1 VNPAN
6 NLIITKANMFRLI
19 LFVLLWICLATA
31 QFLDHN
37 QDPPSKIWKT
47 IDTKH
52 FEIIYPSEINADAQR
67 VANLIEHLYLPEIK
81 TMKYPFK
88 KMTLMLS
95 TNSAIANGY
104 VTLAPR
110 RSEWYGT
117 PFQLGSDDGDWY
129 QLLATHEMRHM
140 AQFGKLNNRGL
151 NKVWKILGGETFL
164 AVSNVL
170 LIPRWFWEGD
180 AVLMETLLA
189 KGGRGRKPDFDM
201 GIRALQL
208 SGQNYSYYKAMLGS
222 YRDFVPNPYP
232 LGYLVVSHAR
242 KHNYPELWSDVLGR
256 SAFLSFFPFA
266 FSASMQGISGQN
278 APTTY
283 NNAMD
288 EFRSLWQAQQD
299 SLKHTPCR
307 IITNHDDSPY
317 ADYLFPQSGT
327 DDNLYV
333 LKNGPADAPS
343 LIQIDKEGNEKRLT
357 GIAPMYK
364 LSINGSYAV
373 WATYSAHWRWGKE
386 NYSDIILFDLKKQ
399 NTRKLTSHG
408 KYFTP
413 VLSPDN
419 KYVAAVEFSIDRQS
433 SLVILDTENGTLL
446 DRVPN
451 PLNRVIK
458 SPAWSED
465 GNEIVF
471 TVQSA
476 SGKSL
481 LVYDLET
488 NNTITH
494 LQDTWLGITHPVF
507 WKNYILFSSGLSG
520 IDNIYALNRQ
530 TGQPYQISSRPFGA
544 FNPSVLSGQ
553 DAILFNDYNAN
564 GHQVARMPLDTS
576 EWIQIEQV
584 KDVSLYYVES
594 MVDQEQGASIV
605 DEGHLP
611 KLLYSEKD
619 YSQFQHMF
627 NFHSWQ
633 LNPDSINLGAYIYS
647 NNILNTMSAGV
658 GLFFNRNETSL
669 GYVFNASYG
678 GWYPIIDLD
687 IQKIHRSQDYKQ
699 NSEQQTAFWQETSAT
714 IGLRLPVD
722 LSSGKYQ
729 HAFYFSAAA
738 QLTRVSGKDIRFT
751 NDASSG
757 TFVPLR
763 YGLSYINIQRY
774 AMQDV
779 RRQWAQTFMALYE
792 HTPLESD
799 FKGSH
804 LFARLKTYF
813 PGLLK
818 HHSLMLTSD
827 YEWQDPL
834 NYRFQPSI
842 AFPRGYNYKQSDQ
855 FIKASLDY
863 ALPLFYPEW
872 SLSAWFYLKR
882 IKANLFYDYGIN
894 LERQLNTTFRSAG
907 IELLMDHHWFST
919 PIEFEGGYRFVYR
932 LNDNQPRHEI
942 VFRLPLD

>member
-1 VNPAN
+1 
-6 NLIITKANMFRLI
+6 MSRLI
-19 LFVLLWICLATA
+19 LSVFLGFSLATA
-31 QFLDHN
+31 QFLDNN
-37 QDPPSKIWKT
+37 QDPPGKIWKA

-52 FEIIYPSEINADAQR
+52 FEIIYPAEISADAQR
-67 VANLIEHLYLPEIK
+67 VANLVEHLYLPEIK
-81 TMKYPFK
+81 TMTYPFK
-88 KMTLMLS
+88 KLSLMLS

-140 AQFGKLNNRGL
+140 AQFGKLNNRGF
-151 NKVWKILGGETFL
+151 NKVWNILGGETFL
-164 AVSNVL
+164 SVSNVL

-180 AVLMETLLA
+180 AVLMETLLT
-189 KGGRGRKPDFDM
+189 KGGRGRKPDFTM

-208 SGQNYSYYKAMLGS
+208 AGQDYSYYKAMLGS

-232 LGYLVVSHAR
+232 LGYLIVSYTR

-266 FSASMQGISGQN
+266 FSASMKGISGQN

-283 NNAMD
+283 ANAMS
-288 EFRSLWQAQQD
+288 EFRDLWQAQQD
-299 SLKHTPCR
+299 SFEYTPCQ
-307 IITNHDDSPY
+307 ILTKSSDKQY
-317 ADYLFPQSGT
+317 ANYLFPQMGA
-327 DDNLYV
+327 DNNIYA

-343 LIQIDKEGNEKRLT
+343 LIQIDKQGYEKQLC

-364 LSINGSYAV
+364 ISVNRHYAA

-386 NYSDIILFDLKKQ
+386 NYSDIILFDLKSRS
-399 NTRKLTSHG
+399 TRKLTSKS

-413 VLSPDN
+413 ALSSDN
-419 KYVAAVEFSIDRQS
+419 KFVAAVEFSVDRQS
-433 SLVILDTENGTLL
+433 SLVILDVETGTLVE
-446 DRVPN
+446 RVPN
-451 PLNRVIK
+451 PLNRIIK
-458 SPAWSED
+458 SPAWSEN
-465 GNEIVF
+465 GNKIVY
-471 TVQSA
+471 TAQSA

-481 LVYDLET
+481 LIYDLKT
-488 NNTITH
+488 DINTTL

-507 WKNYILFSSGLSG
+507 WKNFILFSSGLSG
-520 IDNIYALNRQ
+520 IDNIYALNRD
-530 TGQPYQISSRPFGA
+530 TGQPYQITLRPVGA
-544 FNPSVLSGQ
+544 FNPYIIPGQ
-553 DAILFNDYNAN
+553 NLLLFNDYSAN
-564 GHQVARMPLDTS
+564 GNQIAQIVLDS
-576 EWIQIEQV
+576 SDWIPIEQV
-584 KDVSLYYVES
+584 KDVRLNYVES
-594 MVDQEQGASIV
+594 MVDQEQGGSIV
-605 DEGHLP
+605 DEEHLP
-611 KLLYSEKD
+611 KLLYTEQN
-619 YSQFQHMF
+619 YSSFRHLF

-647 NNILNTMSAGV
+647 NNILNTMAAGA
-658 GLFFNRNETSL
+658 GLFYNKNERSL
-669 GYVFNASYG
+669 GYLFNASYG
-678 GWYPIIDLD
+678 GWYPIIDFNV
-687 IQKIHRSQDYKQ
+687 QKIHRSQDYIQ
-699 NSEQQTAFWQETSAT
+699 NSEEQTAFWQETSAA
-714 IGLRLPVD
+714 IGLRLPID

-729 HAFYFSAAA
+729 HSFYFSAAA
-738 QLTRVSGKDIRFT
+738 QLTRVSGEDIRFT

-757 TFVPLR
+757 IFVPLR
-763 YGLSYINIQRY
+763 YGLSYIHIQRY
-774 AMQDV
+774 ALQDV
-779 RRQWAQTFMALYE
+779 RRQWAQTLLALYE

-799 FKGSH
+799 FKGAH

-818 HHSLMLTSD
+818 HHSLMLSSD

-834 NYRFQPSI
+834 NYRFQPLI
-842 AFPRGYNYKQSDQ
+842 AFPRGYSYEQSDQ
-855 FIKASLDY
+855 FVKASLDY

-907 IELLMDHHWFST
+907 VEVLLDHHWFST
-919 PIEFEGGYRFVYR
+919 LIEFEGGYRFVYR
-932 LNDNQPRHEI
+932 LNDRLPRHEI